1 MAITELRPFD
11 PEDPGA
17 DPAVEEFVSLITQ
30 HQMALL
36 AFLLSLV
43 SNRSDAED
51 ILQRVN
57 VALWRKRETFELGT
71 SFRAW
76 AFTVARW
83 EARAFFKEQGRKSW
97 LLYDDEVAAVV
108 ADRLAS
114 VPQRSV
120 EGLSSAL
127 ERCLGKLSPN
137 NRGMIIDRYQ
147 RGLSYRQCSEKWRRS
162 EGGLRVT
169 LHRIRATLRKCLT
182 RELKEDRP

>member
-1 MAITELRPFD
+1 MASTELRPFD
-11 PEDPGA
+11 PEESGP
-17 DPAVEEFVSLITQ
+17 DPAAEEFVSLITQ

-57 VALWRKRETFELGT
+57 VALWRKRESFELGT

-97 LLYDDEVAAVV
+97 LLYDDEVAGVV

-114 VPQRSV
+114 VPQRSI
-120 EGLSSAL
+120 EGISSAL
-127 ERCLGKLSPN
+127 ERCLEKLSAN

-147 RGLSYRQCSEKWRRS
+147 RGLSFRECGEK
-162 EGGLRVT
+162 
-169 LHRIRATLRKCLT
+169 
-182 RELKEDRP
+182 